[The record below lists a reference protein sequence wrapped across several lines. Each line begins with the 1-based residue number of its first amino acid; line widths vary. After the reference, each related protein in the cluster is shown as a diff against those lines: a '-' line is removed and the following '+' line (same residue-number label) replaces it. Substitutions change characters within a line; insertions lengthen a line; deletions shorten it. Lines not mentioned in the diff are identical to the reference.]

1 VLIESL
7 DRDGLHV
14 AAVKVSSER
23 REAADW
29 ERGFGFK
36 QGELMSELS
45 RWKEYRIRQAIYL
58 ESLKQEHTPSIQSG
72 SNGSNLEVRRVSAEA
87 LPQGTLLV
95 RANRRIVNRK
105 KNDRSPEMVL
115 HVGLLA
121 GSVVIWLLLWWV
133 EFGIHR

>member
-1 VLIESL
+1 MLPQS
-7 DRDGLHV
+7 RSF
-14 AAVKVSSER
+14 VSAGR
-23 REAADW
+23 PADW
-29 ERGFGFK
+29 ERGFGLK

-72 SNGSNLEVRRVSAEA
+72 SNGSNLEVRRGSAEA
-87 LPQGTLLV
+87 SRQDTLLV
-95 RANRRIVNRK
+95 RSNKRIVNRK
-105 KNDRSPEMVL
+105 KNDRSPDMVL
-115 HVGLLA
+115 PVGLLA